1 MLAGAIGVLTGVEY
15 LLSKK
20 AAVAVPMVAAPVIEL
35 STPEPRPAVSKARL
49 KVSQTR
55 SELGYVYWVVRE
67 FGANPSYALF
77 DTWREAM
84 DEVTRRLSAA
94 AVVVSNEEPVLVLA

>member
-20 AAVAVPMVAAPVIEL
+20 VGAAVPVAAAPVVEL
-35 STPEPRPAVSKARL
+35 STPEPRPAVSKPRM

-94 AVVVSNEEPVLVLA
+94 VVVSNEESVLVPA